1 MCKVMSIA
9 EKLKNASKGT
19 RLWCTILGE
28 VELVGVDWN
37 RADYPIK
44 VVRPDRGMDEI
55 LTKDG
60 RLYSSAPEADCI
72 LFPSK
77 DNRDWSTFDITPVD
91 TPCMVRNGTGMNS
104 RWELRYYAM
113 NDRTF
118 DSQFKSNMVPDGAR
132 NISSTSKWDYVVPVS
147 EFDFTD
153 LESNYKRSI
162 V

>member
-1 MCKVMSIA
+1 MYKVMSIA
-9 EKLKNASKGT
+9 ERLKDAPKGT

-28 VELVGVDWN
+28 VELVDVNWN

-44 VVRPDRGMDEI
+44 VVRPDKGMDEI

-77 DNRDWSTFDITPVD
+77 NNRDWSTFEITPVD
-91 TPCMVRNGTGMNS
+91 TPCMVNNSNDSNG
-104 RWELRYYAM
+104 WLLRYYAR
-113 NDRTF
+113 NGRLF
-118 DSQFKSNMVPDGAR
+118 DSQLTSDQVLDIDSPQY
-132 NISSTSKWDYVVPVS
+132 SSKWRYVVPVDK
-147 EFDFTD
+147 FDFTN
-153 LESNYKRSI
+153 LKANFEKSI

>member
-9 EKLKNASKGT
+9 EKLKDAPKGT

-28 VELVGVDWN
+28 VELAGVDWS

-44 VVRPDRGMDEI
+44 VVKPSIDMSEI

-60 RLYSSAPEADCI
+60 RLYSSALEADCI

-77 DNRDWSTFDITPVD
+77 NNRDWSTFDITPVD
-91 TPCMVRNGTGMNS
+91 TPCMVNNS
-104 RWELRYYAM
+104 NNANNWLLRYYAR
-113 NDRTF
+113 NGRLF
-118 DSQFKSNMVPDGAR
+118 DSQFRSSDVP
-132 NISSTSKWDYVVPVS
+132 SVESPQSTSRWKYVVPVS
-147 EFDFTD
+147 KFDFTNPAANF
-153 LESNYKRSI
+153 ERSI

>member
-9 EKLKNASKGT
+9 ERLKDAPKGT

-28 VELVGVDWN
+28 VELVGVDWS

-44 VVRPDRGMDEI
+44 VVKPSIDMDEI

-60 RLYSSAPEADCI
+60 RLYSSALEADCI

-91 TPCMVRNGTGMNS
+91 TPCMVNNS
-104 RWELRYYAM
+104 NNANDWLLRYYAK
-113 NDRTF
+113 NGRLF
-118 DSQFKSNMVPDGAR
+118 DSQLRSSDVPSVDSPQF
-132 NISSTSKWDYVVPVS
+132 SSRWKYVVPVS
-147 EFDFTD
+147 KFDFTN
-153 LESNYKRSI
+153 LAANFERTI

>member
-9 EKLKNASKGT
+9 ERLKDAPKGT

-28 VELVGVDWN
+28 VELVDVNWN

-44 VVRPDRGMDEI
+44 VVRPDKGMNEI

-60 RLYSSAPEADCI
+60 RLYSSVLEADCI

-77 DNRDWSTFDITPVD
+77 NNRDWSTFDITPVD
-91 TPCMVRNGTGMNS
+91 TPCMVNDSNNAND
-104 RWELRYYAM
+104 WLLRYYAK
-113 NDRTF
+113 NGRLF
-118 DSQFKSNMVPDGAR
+118 DSQLRSSDVP
-132 NISSTSKWDYVVPVS
+132 SVESLQFTSRWKYVVPVS
-147 EFDFTD
+147 KFDFTNPAANF
-153 LESNYKRSI
+153 ERSI

>member
-9 EKLKNASKGT
+9 ERLKDAPKGT

-44 VVRPDRGMDEI
+44 VVRPDIDMDEI

-77 DNRDWSTFDITPVD
+77 DNVD
-91 TPCMVRNGTGMNS
+91 TPCMVNNS
-104 RWELRYYAM
+104 NNANDWLLRYYAK
-113 NDRTF
+113 NDRLF
-118 DSQFKSNMVPDGAR
+118 DSQLRSSDVP
-132 NISSTSKWDYVVPVS
+132 SVESPQFTSRWKYVVPVS
-147 EFDFTD
+147 KFDFTNPAANF
-153 LESNYKRSI
+153 ERSI

>member
-9 EKLKNASKGT
+9 ERLKDAPKGT

-28 VELVGVDWN
+28 VELVGVDWS

-44 VVRPDRGMDEI
+44 VVKPSIDMDEI

-60 RLYSSAPEADCI
+60 RLYSSALEADCI

-91 TPCMVRNGTGMNS
+91 TPCMVNNS
-104 RWELRYYAM
+104 DNANDWLLRYYAK
-113 NDRTF
+113 NGRLF
-118 DSQFKSNMVPDGAR
+118 DSQLRSSDVP
-132 NISSTSKWDYVVPVS
+132 SVESLQFTSRWKYTVPVS
-147 EFDFTD
+147 KFDFTNPAANF
-153 LESNYKRSI
+153 ERSI